1 MTRKLSISLPDDVAA
16 DLDEVENAS
25 AYVAEALRRY
35 GRARRVRAF
44 LAEEGHVVTDEA
56 VARMSERLAALDRRR
71 SERRLRAAR
80 EEVT

>member
-25 AYVAEALRRY
+25 AYVADALRRF

-56 VARMSERLAALDRRR
+56 VARTSERLSAMDRRR
-71 SERRLRAAR
+71 AAR
-80 EEVT
+80 RDDDTAA